1 MNKILLDKYKNDPTW
16 SETIKLYSGLFDSQ
30 DKREDFILN
39 IAESDI
45 LLATECYQTELME
58 NVVTKNKLKQ
68 KLKQTKKN
76 TIQQVSAAIGL
87 NSINEISNSRKSL
100 IVLNKIAHK
109 LDEDTI
115 INIFNHWLN
124 SKLKGKV
131 LIHKKDLQ
139 QIKILLES
147 ITHTTISLSVKNFL
161 DLLIDNIYSSL
172 IYPDKLG
179 VDVVS
184 RVFDILNKYNY
195 RQQEYIANVA
205 LFLKGK
211 KSKKK
216 EKLLQAFKTQI
227 ILK

>member
-1 MNKILLDKYKNDPTW
+1 M
-16 SETIKLYSGLFDSQ
+16 
-30 DKREDFILN
+30 
-39 IAESDI
+39 
-45 LLATECYQTELME
+45 
-58 NVVTKNKLKQ
+58 
-68 KLKQTKKN
+68 
-76 TIQQVSAAIGL
+76 
-87 NSINEISNSRKSL
+87 
-100 IVLNKIAHK
+100 LNKIAHK

>member
-1 MNKILLDKYKNDPTW
+1 
-16 SETIKLYSGLFDSQ
+16 
-30 DKREDFILN
+30 
-39 IAESDI
+39 
-45 LLATECYQTELME
+45 ME

-184 RVFDILNKYNY
+184 RVFDI
-195 RQQEYIANVA
+195 
-205 LFLKGK
+205 
-211 KSKKK
+211 
-216 EKLLQAFKTQI
+216 T
-227 ILK
+227 